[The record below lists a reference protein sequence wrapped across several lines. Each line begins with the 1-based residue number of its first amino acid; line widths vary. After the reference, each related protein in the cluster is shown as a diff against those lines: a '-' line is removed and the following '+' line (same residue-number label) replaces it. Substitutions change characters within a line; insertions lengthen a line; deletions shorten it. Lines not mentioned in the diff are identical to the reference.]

1 MVIYLRL
8 SLQTL
13 VYCHS
18 DSNIAIRMTAKKKK
32 RERESSQKARHH
44 VDCLWSV
51 AESTDSNPCPTPD
64 TLNVSL

>member
-32 RERESSQKARHH
+32 ERERAVRRPGTMLTAYG
-44 VDCLWSV
+44 VLL
-51 AESTDSNPCPTPD
+51 NPLTPTPAPPP
-64 TLNVSL
+64 TH